1 MVLGID
7 LGTSSSKAVLTTPDG
22 AVVARAQRDH
32 RISLPRP
39 GWAEVD
45 AEAVWW
51 SEVVSLCRELLGA
64 AAAVPARRVA
74 ALAVSGVGPCLVL
87 VDAAGRPVRP
97 AVLYGIDTRA
107 GAQIAALTER
117 FGEQALL
124 SRCGKALSSQAVGP
138 KIAWVREEE
147 PESYAAAAR
156 WHGSSSWMVERLT
169 GEHVQDHPTASQCD
183 PLYDL
188 PARAW
193 ARDWAEEVAP
203 GLPLPRLAWPAEVV
217 GAVTSAASAATGLAP
232 GTPVVAG
239 TVDAW
244 AEAHSAGV
252 RSAGEA
258 MLMYGSTAF
267 VVQVLDRLRTGPCV
281 WATSG
286 TDPGRYTLSGGTAT
300 AGSLTEWVRGLTGGA
315 PWPELQAE
323 ASAVP
328 PGAEGLLVLPHFAGE
343 RTPLHDASARGVIAG
358 LTLRHGRGHLVRAA
372 YEGTA
377 LAVAQVLSAVG
388 AVGGP
393 PERLV
398 AVGGGTLSPLWLQ
411 VVSDVTGQVQHVP
424 RQTVGACYGDA
435 LLAATGVGLVPAGTD
450 WTVPERVV
458 VPDPARHEQYRE
470 LADTYAELQAAS
482 RGAVHRLA
490 ASAT

>member
-1 MVLGID
+1 MVLGVD

-32 RISLPRP
+32 RVSLPRP

-51 SEVVSLCRELLGA
+51 SEVVSLCRELVGSAAGVGA
-64 AAAVPARRVA
+64 PRVA
-74 ALAVSGVGPCLVL
+74 AVAVSGVGPCLVV
-87 VDAAGRPVRP
+87 VDAAGRPLRP

-107 GAQIAALTER
+107 QSQIERLTLRYGPE
-117 FGEQALL
+117 ALL
-124 SRCGKALSSQAVGP
+124 ARCGKALSSQAVGP
-138 KIAWVREEE
+138 KLAWVRDEE
-147 PESYAAAAR
+147 PELYARAAR
-156 WHGSSSWMVERLT
+156 WHGSSSWVVEQLT
-169 GEHVQDHPTASQCD
+169 GEHVQDHATASQCD

-188 PARAW
+188 PARDW
-193 ARDWAEEVAP
+193 ARDWAHEVAP

-217 GAVTSAASAATGLAP
+217 GTVTAAAAAATGLAP

-252 RSAGEA
+252 RSPGDT

-267 VVQVLDRLRTGPCV
+267 VLQVVDGLRSGPGV

-286 TDPGRYTLSGGTAT
+286 TDPGQYTLSGGTAT
-300 AGSLTEWVRGLTGGA
+300 AGALTEWVRDLTGRA
-315 PWPELQAE
+315 PWPELLSE
-323 ASAVP
+323 AAAVP

-343 RTPLHDASARGVIAG
+343 RTPLYDPQARGVLAG

-377 LAVAQVLSAVG
+377 LAIDQVLDAVSE
-388 AVGGP
+388 VGGP
-393 PERLV
+393 PGRLV
-398 AVGGGTLSPLWLQ
+398 AVGGGTRSQLWLQ
-411 VVSDVTGQVQHVP
+411 VVSDVTGLVQHVP
-424 RQTVGACYGDA
+424 RETVGACYGGA
-435 LLAATGVGLVPAGTD
+435 LLAATGAGLVPPGTD
-450 WTVPERVV
+450 WSHPERTVEP
-458 VPDPARHEQYRE
+458 VPANVERYRE
-470 LADTYAELQAAS
+470 LTEVYADLQVAS
-482 RGAVHRLA
+482 RDAVHRLA
-490 ASAT
+490 TSG

>member
-22 AVVARAQRDH
+22 VVVARARRDH

-51 SEVVSLCRELLGA
+51 SEVVSLCRELLGPGR
-64 AAAVPARRVA
+64 AVPASRVA
-74 ALAVSGVGPCLVL
+74 ALAVSGVGPCLLL
-87 VDAAGRPVRP
+87 VDGGGRPVRP

-107 GAQIAALTER
+107 STQITALTER
-117 FGEQALL
+117 YGAQALL
-124 SRCGKALSSQAVGP
+124 DRCGKALSSQAVGP

-147 PESYAAAAR
+147 PEAYAASAR
-156 WHGSSSWMVERLT
+156 WHGSSSWVVEQLT

-188 PARAW
+188 PARTW
-193 ARDWAEEVAP
+193 ARDWAEDLAP

-217 GAVTSAASAATGLAP
+217 GAVSPAAAASTGLAP

-252 RSAGEA
+252 RAPGDA

-267 VVQVLDRLRTGPCV
+267 VVQVLDRLLTGPDV

-300 AGSLTEWVRGLTGGA
+300 AGSLTEWVRTLTGGA
-315 PWPELQAE
+315 PWSELLAE
-323 ASAVP
+323 AGAVP
-328 PGAEGLLVLPHFAGE
+328 AGAEGLLVLPHFAGE
-343 RTPLHDASARGVIAG
+343 RTPLYDPSARGVIAG

-377 LAVAQVLSAVG
+377 LAVGQVLAAVD
-388 AVGGP
+388 AVAGP

-411 VVSDVTGQVQHVP
+411 VVSDVTGRVQHVP

-435 LLAATGVGLVPAGTD
+435 LLAATGAGLVPAGTD
-450 WTVPERVV
+450 WALPERVV
-458 VPDPARHEQYRE
+458 VPDAARHEQYRE
-470 LADTYAELQAAS
+470 LARTYAELQAAS
-482 RGAVHRLA
+482 RSAVHRLA
-490 ASAT
+490 ASTS